1 MFKTNDKKV
10 CSFFASDYHF
20 EMITLPYIE
29 KELESNKKVVVFT
42 ENSLND
48 TMQFLLSKVNLKED
62 KKNLI
67 REINWNNDDK
77 EKFDELKNMNE
88 DVSIIIKGDEDYISK
103 TRQQLDNLNTNS
115 RASFIDCYDINS
127 IGNNVSEI
135 SKKYN
140 TILSTLG
147 EVKNN

>member
-1 MFKTNDKKV
+1 
-10 CSFFASDYHF
+10 
-20 EMITLPYIE
+20 
-29 KELESNKKVVVFT
+29 
-42 ENSLND
+42 
-48 TMQFLLSKVNLKED
+48 
-62 KKNLI
+62 
-67 REINWNNDDK
+67 
-77 EKFDELKNMNE
+77 MNE